1 MRIPKI
7 TPEIVVALLL
17 FVAIVANTISHVSSP
32 AYKYYRDNLSAIRQ
46 DCKRFESKITNDL
59 IPFMAYAITNTPNIV
74 SGNSAVSGN
83 TRPTD
88 STSGPL
94 TLNFRFFLAGG
105 KAYAEISGRY
115 YTQGDT
121 LLGEP
126 IIALDATCITTPKR
140 MYVAQSFVG
149 QSQDRS
155 NRTKIENKIGDEK

>member
-17 FVAIVANTISHVSSP
+17 LVAIVSNTISHVSSP

-59 IPFMAYAITNTPNIV
+59 IPFMAYAITNTSASV
-74 SGNSAVSGN
+74 CGNSVVAGN
-83 TRPTD
+83 TAASDAPT
-88 STSGPL
+88 GPL
-94 TLNFRFFLAGG
+94 TLNYRYFTAGG

-121 LLGEP
+121 ILGEP

-155 NRTKIENKIGDEK
+155 NRTKIENKIGDEI